1 MAKSKFNLSNYIGA
15 GGLGVSKL
23 DTITAIPMEDIR
35 PDERN
40 FYRVEGV
47 DELADNIRLVGL
59 QQPIRVRPDGQGG
72 YVIVSG
78 HRRFAA
84 LQQLRD
90 GDRERWSD
98 VPCIVED
105 GNASESM
112 QELRLILAN
121 SDTRRMSNAE
131 ISRQAARVEELLLQ
145 LKNEGVEFEGRMRD
159 RVAEICQVSASKL
172 ARLKMIRDNL
182 PEELRESWEAGDIS
196 EDCAGKIAT
205 LRRDD
210 PDTCEAILPILLE
223 MDKTRGVSSYLV
235 RWLADICTRL
245 QSTTC
250 PYSADGCDH
259 LEEALWTTAE
269 RGIGCSCCR
278 GCYRVA
284 DCEHACQHCAG
295 EAAAMVEARQAK
307 KEQADALKRRKEE
320 QIAVLWYRFGAARR
334 EAGLNIEQAV
344 GRTLR
349 KWETKKMEK
358 LERAAAYDE
367 HDDIPSQYI
376 SLGGVNEL
384 CGIADRLGV
393 SVDYLLGREPTEE
406 KPDD

>member
-40 FYRVEGV
+40 FYSVEGV

-84 LQQLRD
+84 LQRLLA
-90 GDRERWSD
+90 GDRERWSE

-205 LRRDD
+205 IRRDD

-235 RWLADICTRL
+235 SELADVCTGL

-259 LEEALWTTAE
+259 LEEALWATAE
-269 RGIGCSCCR
+269 RGIWCSCCR

-344 GRTLR
+344 GRTLQ
-349 KWETKKMEK
+349 KGETKKMEK

-367 HDDIPSQYI
+367 YDGIPYQYI
-376 SLGGVNEL
+376 SLGGINEL
-384 CGIADRLGV
+384 CGIADRMGV
-393 SVDYLLGREPTEE
+393 SVDYLLGRGE
-406 KPDD
+406 

>member
-182 PEELRESWEAGDIS
+182 PEELRESWEAGDLS
-196 EDCAGKIAT
+196 EDCAYKIVS
-205 LRRDD
+205 LRRES
-210 PDTCEAILPILLE
+210 PETYETILPMLLDLE
-223 MDKTRGVSSYLV
+223 NGGELIGYIVRMLVAVCDRLSSKT
-235 RWLADICTRL
+235 D
-245 QSTTC
+245 C
-250 PYSADGCDH
+250 PCGGECDH
-259 LEEALWTTAE
+259 MEEALWTTAE
-269 RGIGCSCCR
+269 RRIGCGCCR
-278 GCYRVA
+278 ECYWLA

-334 EAGLNIEQAV
+334 EAGLNMEQAV
-344 GRTLR
+344 GRTL
-349 KWETKKMEK
+349 KKAEKKEIEK

-367 HDDIPSQYI
+367 HDHIPYQYI
-376 SLGGVNEL
+376 SMGGINEL

-393 SVDYLLGREPTEE
+393 SVDYLLGRGE
-406 KPDD
+406 